1 MTNMKYVTPYLILQ
15 CTTTCVNHHLSS
27 RLQKCSK
34 SGKDLNS
41 AAMQVVEAVSKKP
54 NYSEVV
60 QSTKEVL
67 DQLRSGEPGSIATT
81 VADWFNVAWQQIATS
96 ASNYARAH
104 QVECSLPAVQSDVGI
119 LRPPFDQV
127 DSLLGSV
134 SGLQQALAASMTD
147 PNRSNLQKLQLR
159 YCVLVFL

>member
-1 MTNMKYVTPYLILQ
+1 
-15 CTTTCVNHHLSS
+15 
-27 RLQKCSK
+27 
-34 SGKDLNS
+34 
-41 AAMQVVEAVSKKP
+41 MQVVEAVSKKP

-67 DQLRSGEPGSIATT
+67 DQLRSGEPGSNATT

-127 DSLLGSV
+127 DSLLASV

-147 PNRSNLQKLQLR
+147 PNHSNLQNMQFRYSVLSCAVEHFLQMS
-159 YCVLVFL
+159 YAGAT